1 MMIKRYDFEDTH
13 GEDVKPIERTFGEF
27 ITFEGHEDALL
38 EAAVDLKELQKKYD
52 KLVDS
57 LFDLARNA

>member
-1 MMIKRYDFEDTH
+1 MMIKRYDFEDAH

-38 EAAVDLKELQKKYD
+38 DAAVDLKELQKKYD
-52 KLVDS
+52 KLVNT
-57 LFDLARNA
+57 LGNLCREA